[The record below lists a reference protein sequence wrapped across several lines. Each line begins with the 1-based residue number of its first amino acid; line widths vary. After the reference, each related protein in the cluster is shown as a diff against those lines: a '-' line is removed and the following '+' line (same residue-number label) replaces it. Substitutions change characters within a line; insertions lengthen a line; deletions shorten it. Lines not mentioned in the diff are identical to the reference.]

1 MRKDSF
7 SPSASQWDD
16 VIKNDD
22 DVKKSDDCGRKDSVN
37 ASDLNSDILPY
48 GVLLVILSPEK
59 TLFVDYYILPEESIY
74 APYFCNEKAATVVD
88 AKGWWMWEFMT
99 YLNKEIDENYTLHI
113 LNSFKIRIR

>member
-1 MRKDSF
+1 M
-7 SPSASQWDD
+7 
-16 VIKNDD
+16 
-22 DVKKSDDCGRKDSVN
+22 N

-88 AKGWWMWEFMT
+88 AKG
-99 YLNKEIDENYTLHI
+99 
-113 LNSFKIRIR
+113 